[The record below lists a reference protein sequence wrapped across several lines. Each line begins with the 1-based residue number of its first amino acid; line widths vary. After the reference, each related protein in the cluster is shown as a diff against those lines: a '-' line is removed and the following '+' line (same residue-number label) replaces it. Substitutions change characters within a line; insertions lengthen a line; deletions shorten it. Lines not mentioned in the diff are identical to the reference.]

1 MVAAQIGVSGMKVYV
16 LKPGQTI
23 ETGLSTKCLLLST
36 NDSTSIY
43 IGAHLI
49 YYNGEIKE
57 IVPNTRLSYGV
68 DISEKVCI
76 LVSNHEIIIK
86 NNYTSDQV
94 ISIYTINLWH

>member
-1 MVAAQIGVSGMKVYV
+1 MAAQIGVSSMKVYH

-23 ETGLSTKCLLLST
+23 ETGLSSKCLLLSS

-43 IGAHLI
+43 IGVHLI

-57 IVPNTRLSYGV
+57 VVPNIRLSYGV
-68 DISEKVCI
+68 DTSGQVCI